1 VGYGDV
7 TVEKDNVWFGA
18 AYMMVSVCVS
28 ILAFSAAASSAFS
41 PLEKF
46 YEKYLS
52 LFGDDQVDGD
62 EDLVTQLRRIQL
74 WKIGE
79 ILANFVGLNMIGIIA
94 SRFFKGNLS
103 GIHEGSEWTW
113 GESVYWSVQSTTTIG
128 YGDMTM
134 SPEMKLFQVF
144 YLCLGT
150 FFVGNTLGKLARLK
164 AVMETI
170 RTEYAWED
178 REISNE
184 MIRADQ
190 GSSTDTRVD
199 QYEFVVASLLNLGKI
214 QQQDVQFIMNK
225 FRKLAK
231 ASGDEG
237 YICLEGTTAAA
248 KNVSTK

>member
-1 VGYGDV
+1 MGYGDV
-7 TVEKDNVWFGA
+7 TVEKDNVWFGT

-28 ILAFSAAASSAFS
+28 ILAFSAAASDAFS
-41 PLEKF
+41 PLERF
-46 YEKYLS
+46 YAKYVS
-52 LFGDDQVDGD
+52 IFGDHQTVSGD
-62 EDLVTQLRRIQL
+62 DLETKLRRIQRL
-74 WKIGE
+74 KVGE
-79 ILANFVGLNMIGIIA
+79 ILVHFVGLNMIGIVA

-134 SPEMKLFQVF
+134 SPEMKMFQVF

-150 FFVGNTLGKLARLK
+150 FFVGNTLGKLAGLMADMERL
-164 AVMETI
+164 
-170 RTEYAWED
+170 RTEYAWQE

-190 GSSTDTRVD
+190 GSTTDTRVD
-199 QYEFVVASLLNLGKI
+199 QYEFVVASLLNLGKAQEQDI
-214 QQQDVQFIMNK
+214 QLIMNT

-231 ASGDEG
+231 ASGDKG
-237 YICLEGTTAAA
+237 YISLG
-248 KNVSTK
+248 NQ

>member
-7 TVEKDNVWFGA
+7 TVEKDNVWFGT

-28 ILAFSAAASSAFS
+28 ILAFSAAASDAFS

-52 LFGDDQVDGD
+52 IFGDDQVAGSEGLD
-62 EDLVTQLRRIQL
+62 TKLRRVQL
-74 WKIGE
+74 LKIGE
-79 ILANFVGLNMIGIIA
+79 ILAHFVGLNMIGIVA

-103 GIHEGSEWTW
+103 SIHENSEWTW

-134 SPEMKLFQVF
+134 SPEMKMFQVF

-164 AVMETI
+164 ADMETL
-170 RTEYAWED
+170 RTEYAWEE
-178 REISNE
+178 REVSKE

-190 GSSTDTRVD
+190 GSSTDPRVD
-199 QYEFVVASLLNLGKI
+199 QYEFVVASLLNLGKV
-214 QQQDVQFIMNK
+214 QQEDIRFIMNK

-231 ASGDEG
+231 ASGGEG
-237 YICLEGTTAAA
+237 YISLEGTASTA
-248 KNVSTK
+248 KG